1 MGKVKAVPQFSESI
15 SSFCKLME
23 NAQRDYAWNYDEV
36 NRMDRLTQDYLHKLE
51 LDGLDYKERAKV
63 ATQLAKCRQA
73 RRECKDTVEILEPLV
88 QFLESD
94 KGKNLLNLVRE
105 ALGKTRK
112 VEERKFRDFLA
123 THHITNVA
131 ADSYTLDWSKK
142 SITITAYAE
151 TKAQSRLIDDYIAN
165 SSLKFKRVI
174 SRS

>member
-1 MGKVKAVPQFSESI
+1 MGKVKATPQFSEFI

-23 NAQRDYAWNYDEV
+23 NAQKDYAWNYDEV
-36 NRMDRLTQDYLHKLE
+36 NRMDRLTQDYLHRLE

-112 VEERKFRDFLA
+112 VVFWLIVIIVLVLIWFCLSFAFKGVGGVGMRLYNDAKKEISEE
-123 THHITNVA
+123 TE
-131 ADSYTLDWSKK
+131 KK
-142 SITITAYAE
+142 SDE
-151 TKAQSRLIDDYIAN
+151 EKEV
-165 SSLKFKRVI
+165 KE
-174 SRS
+174 

>member
-105 ALGKTRK
+105 ALGTLSPTS
-112 VEERKFRDFLA
+112 LA
-123 THHITNVA
+123 TSVLKSMPSWIPICVRSSTSMA
-131 ADSYTLDWSKK
+131 SLLTL
-142 SITITAYAE
+142 
-151 TKAQSRLIDDYIAN
+151 
-165 SSLKFKRVI
+165 
-174 SRS
+174 

>member
-1 MGKVKAVPQFSESI
+1 MAIDLSKSYEYFQPEKVDCRIHIVGCGSVGATVAE
-15 SSFCKLME
+15 LL
-23 NAQRDYAWNYDEV
+23 V
-36 NRMDRLTQDYLHKLE
+36 RLGLTNIALWDKLE

-112 VEERKFRDFLA
+112 VEERMETRTYIPRVLEQEA
-123 THHITNVA
+123 TT
-131 ADSYTLDWSKK
+131 
-142 SITITAYAE
+142 
-151 TKAQSRLIDDYIAN
+151 
-165 SSLKFKRVI
+165 
-174 SRS
+174 

>member
-15 SSFCKLME
+15 SSFCELME

-63 ATQLAKCRQA
+63 ATQL
-73 RRECKDTVEILEPLV
+73 EPLV

-112 VEERKFRDFLA
+112 VEERMETRTYIPRVLEQEA
-123 THHITNVA
+123 TT
-131 ADSYTLDWSKK
+131 
-142 SITITAYAE
+142 
-151 TKAQSRLIDDYIAN
+151 
-165 SSLKFKRVI
+165 
-174 SRS
+174 

>member
-73 RRECKDTVEILEPLV
+73 RRECKDMSLLTESLRSLEKHGH
-88 QFLESD
+88 Q
-94 KGKNLLNLVRE
+94 KNLRISS
-105 ALGKTRK
+105 
-112 VEERKFRDFLA
+112 KFRR
-123 THHITNVA
+123 
-131 ADSYTLDWSKK
+131 
-142 SITITAYAE
+142 E
-151 TKAQSRLIDDYIAN
+151 
-165 SSLKFKRVI
+165 
-174 SRS
+174 